1 MPEPSYLVVAFLS
14 SSVGFVM
21 LVYGRRQH
29 RPLQLA
35 GGMLLLLV
43 PFLVRDP
50 IWLGP
55 LAAAICIGVWAG
67 VKAGL

>member
-1 MPEPSYLVVAFLS
+1 MPEPSYLVVALLT

-21 LVYGRRQH
+21 LMYGRKQH

-35 GGMLLLLV
+35 SGLMLLIF
-43 PFLVRDP
+43 PFLVRDAL
-50 IWLGP
+50 WLG
-55 LAAAICIGVWAG
+55 LIAAAICVGVWGG

>member
-1 MPEPSYLVVAFLS
+1 MPEPSYLAVAFLA

-35 GGMLLLLV
+35 GGLVLLIF
-43 PFLVRDP
+43 PFLVRDAL
-50 IWLGP
+50 WLGL

>member
-1 MPEPSYLVVAFLS
+1 MPEPSYLAVAFLA

-35 GGMLLLLV
+35 GGLVLLIF
-43 PFLVRDP
+43 PFLVRDAL
-50 IWLGP
+50 WLGL
-55 LAAAICIGVWAG
+55 LAAVICIGVWAG

>member
-1 MPEPSYLVVAFLS
+1 MPEPSYLFVGLLA

-21 LVYGRRQH
+21 LVYGKRQH

-35 GGMLLLLV
+35 AGILLLV
-43 PFLVRDP
+43 LPFLVRDSL
-50 IWLGP
+50 WLG
-55 LAAAICIGVWAG
+55 LASAGICAGVMGG

>member
-1 MPEPSYLVVAFLS
+1 MPEPSYLFVALLA

-21 LVYGRRQH
+21 LMYGKKQH

-35 GGMLLLLV
+35 AGILLLV
-43 PFLVRDP
+43 LPFLVRDP
-50 IWLGP
+50 LWLG
-55 LAAAICIGVWAG
+55 LASAGICTGVWGG

>member
-1 MPEPSYLVVAFLS
+1 MPEPSYLAVAFLA

-35 GGMLLLLV
+35 SGLVLLIF
-43 PFLVRDP
+43 PFLVRDAL
-50 IWLGP
+50 WLGL
-55 LAAAICIGVWAG
+55 LAAVICIGVWAG

>member
-1 MPEPSYLVVAFLS
+1 MPQPSYLAVAFLA

-35 GGMLLLLV
+35 GGLALLIF
-43 PFLVRDP
+43 PFLVRDAL
-50 IWLGP
+50 WLGL